1 MSRTRATQTFNW
13 KDVNRFLHERGVKR
27 LLVEGG
33 STVNWTFLRAGLV
46 DELLVFTGSIVIGG
60 HSTPTLVGGEGIKRL
75 EDAIRLQLRRATPL
89 GDGVLLEYAV
99 VR

>member
-1 MSRTRATQTFNW
+1 M
-13 KDVNRFLHERGVKR
+13 DVPKLLGILHERGVKR

-99 VR
+99 IR